1 MSMSMRRGMDEWCEV
16 GGMRNEDRGMME
28 VG

>member
-1 MSMSMRRGMDEWCEV
+1 MSLSMRRGMDEWCEV
-16 GGMRNEDRGMME
+16 GGMRDEDRGMME